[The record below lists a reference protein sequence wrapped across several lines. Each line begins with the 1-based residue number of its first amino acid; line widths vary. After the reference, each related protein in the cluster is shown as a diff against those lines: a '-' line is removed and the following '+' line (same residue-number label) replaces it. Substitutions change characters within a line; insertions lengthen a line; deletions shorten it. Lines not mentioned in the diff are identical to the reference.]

1 MASRDSDDQHEA
13 SQEEQPLSRSAYRK
27 QQQAEQDAF
36 LKRDRKRVQAE
47 KRYAKQHPQ
56 GDPEQ
61 AAQVADFDEE
71 KIQRLKHRLNWAI
84 AGLSLG
90 IIIVFL
96 ILRFVE
102 F

>member
-1 MASRDSDDQHEA
+1 MASRDSDDQYEA

-71 KIQRLKHRLNWAI
+71 KIQRLKHRLNLAI